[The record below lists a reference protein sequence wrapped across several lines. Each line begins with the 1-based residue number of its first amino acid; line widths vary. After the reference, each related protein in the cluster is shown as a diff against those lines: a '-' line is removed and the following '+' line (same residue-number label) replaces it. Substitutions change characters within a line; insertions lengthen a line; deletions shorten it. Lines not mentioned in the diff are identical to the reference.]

1 MTFELFKRNF
11 LELTGGEKMSYKG
24 FLQWPIMLQPRKDKS
39 LMAYFTGQAKAHS
52 DWTNTLP
59 ALEDPHDYLSA
70 ESLAMEEILNL
81 SPAALRS
88 LRNDFCMQ
96 DRMTTCEHVAMGM
109 FYHGL
114 SIPARDEL
122 RVKEAN
128 CVWDMRQVIADF
140 EDNKLSNGHAVHAIA
155 ENDHSENS
163 GESEHSVD
171 AMRYKK
177 PASTGPK
184 PPSKPRS
191 TITCWYCKKQG
202 HSQTVCNKRAKDGAP
217 PAKPP
222 PGFVRPGKKLNA
234 VEETTVSK
242 PHLNY

>member
-1 MTFELFKRNF
+1 
-11 LELTGGEKMSYKG
+11 
-24 FLQWPIMLQPRKDKS
+24 
-39 LMAYFTGQAKAHS
+39 MAAV
-52 DWTNTLP
+52 N
-59 ALEDPHDYLSA
+59 
-70 ESLAMEEILNL
+70 EI
-81 SPAALRS
+81 S
-88 LRNDFCMQ
+88 
-96 DRMTTCEHVAMGM
+96 TEHVAMGM

-128 CVWDMRQVIADF
+128 SVWEMRQVIADF

-155 ENDHSENS
+155 ENDHGEQS

-184 PPSKPRS
+184 PPFKPKS

-222 PGFVRPGKKLNA
+222 PGFIKPGKKLNA
-234 VEETTVSK
+234 VEETAVSK
-242 PHLNY
+242 PHLNW